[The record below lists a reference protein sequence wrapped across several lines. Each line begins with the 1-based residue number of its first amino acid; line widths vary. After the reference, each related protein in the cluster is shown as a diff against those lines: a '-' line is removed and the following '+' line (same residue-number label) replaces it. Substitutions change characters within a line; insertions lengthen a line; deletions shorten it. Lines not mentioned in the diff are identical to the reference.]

1 MGVGAAAEG
10 GRATAE
16 ALATVAGWLGVPGSH
31 LTLASG
37 AASRSKRV
45 VVAGVTAGELSRRV
59 AARLAPNRR

>member
-1 MGVGAAAEG
+1 MGVGAAPEG

-45 VVAGVTAGELSRRV
+45 AVAGVTPSELRRRV
-59 AARLAPNRR
+59 AARIPPNRR